1 MGSSVLYFRS
11 LIGLISEGLII
22 FGLISLLMYTN
33 FIITLSIIIFFI
45 PLIYIFNFYTKNKIQ
60 NLGKERVQLDGL
72 LNKSIIQGI
81 KSIKEIKLT
90 NKENIFLNDFKKTFT
105 KSKSII

>member
-22 FGLISLLMYTN
+22 FGLISLFDVYKFYN
-33 FIITLSIIIFFI
+33 HFIYYYFFI

-60 NLGKERVQLDGL
+60 NLGKESPVRRSL
-72 LNKSIIQGI
+72 K
-81 KSIKEIKLT
+81 
-90 NKENIFLNDFKKTFT
+90 
-105 KSKSII
+105 